1 MPGHHSTEIDQN
13 GGDPMPQRYDTAF
26 KLTLQHVDVAMR
38 ELVGSTVTSWK
49 NIEFPQIRSPRA
61 DLLGETT
68 KAGEL
73 VHIELQSGN
82 SKNMAIRML
91 EYGLA
96 TLRKHHRYPTQVCL
110 YVGEKPARM
119 KTELHSPH
127 LKYSFRL
134 VDVRDLDGERL
145 LKSGKV
151 DDNII
156 ALLTRIADQ
165 RKAVRL
171 VVR

>member
-38 ELVGSTVTSWK
+38 ELVGSTVASWK
-49 NIEFPQIRSPRA
+49 NIEFPQVRAPRA
-61 DLLGETT
+61 DLLGET

-73 VHIELQSGN
+73 VHFELQSGN
-82 SKNMAIRML
+82 AKDMAIRML

-96 TLRKHHRYPTQVCL
+96 ALRKYHRYPAQVCL

-119 KTELHSPH
+119 KTELCGPH
-127 LKYSFRL
+127 LEYSYRL
-134 VDVRDLDGERL
+134 VDVRELDGKRL
-145 LKSGKV
+145 LKSHTV
-151 DDNII
+151 DDNIV
-156 ALLTRIADQ
+156 ALL
-165 RKAVRL
+165 
-171 VVR
+171 

>member
-1 MPGHHSTEIDQN
+1 
-13 GGDPMPQRYDTAF
+13 
-26 KLTLQHVDVAMR
+26 
-38 ELVGSTVTSWK
+38 
-49 NIEFPQIRSPRA
+49 
-61 DLLGETT
+61 
-68 KAGEL
+68 
-73 VHIELQSGN
+73 
-82 SKNMAIRML
+82 RML

-96 TLRKHHRYPTQVCL
+96 ALRKHHRYPTQVCL

-119 KTELHSPH
+119 KTELRGPN

-145 LKSGKV
+145 LRSGKV

-165 RKAVRL
+165 RKTCLL
-171 VVR
+171 VVRAVSIRPPLFGRSSAYVATTLNVMRERENSTSWVRLTWWPADR